1 MLVSER
7 DKSVLK
13 LTFLYEMKEREVAEV
28 VGISQKT
35 VNNIKNK
42 HLPKIQEKLKPW
54 KNNYSKTY

>member
-1 MLVSER
+1 
-7 DKSVLK
+7 
-13 LTFLYEMKEREVAEV
+13 MKEREVAEV